1 MTERSR
7 PWSGTVTGDAGPY
20 TDDQWTDVW
29 RSLLGPTVATEGVFI
44 GQLDDFLLSSIAA
57 SPISV
62 ERGRALVDGTWYE
75 SDADESV
82 VVTTPGANPRIDRLV
97 LRKDWALQTIRLTL
111 VGGAEAASPVP
122 PALVQ
127 IDGTTWDL
135 PLHQIRITT
144 GGVINHERDDRIFLG
159 QYEPAGY
166 TKDDRYFIDEDWVEP
181 LSWTN
186 AEIRRIWLAT
196 FVTGGGVD
204 ILQLAGFGGNAIA
217 FDAPAASPFTVTC
230 ATGRG
235 HRPDA
240 INAHMT
246 IRMKSPNTD
255 ANLDVLVGYVDGGA
269 TVTPTNGVF
278 WRRVAAGNWFAVCR
292 AGGVETAI
300 DTSQAADDT
309 WRKFEIKFHGSDEV
323 EFLIDGVLI
332 TTIQTNVPSDVSMQI
347 TAGLLIDSGLAPAA
361 QNYLHQDYLTVSAP
375 NVTR

>member
-29 RSLLGPTVATEGVFI
+29 ATLLGPTVATEGVFI
-44 GQLDDFLLSSIAA
+44 GQLDDFLLSSIVA

-144 GGVINHERDDRIFLG
+144 GGVINHERDDRVFLG

-166 TKDDRYFIDEDWVEP
+166 TKNDRYFIEDDFVEP
-181 LSWTN
+181 VSWSTGDV
-186 AEIRRIWLAT
+186 RRIWVAT
-196 FVTGGGVD
+196 FTGGGGIN
-204 ILQLAGFGGNAIA
+204 ILQAAGLGTGAIA
-217 FDAPAASPFTVTC
+217 FNYPAATPVQVLLE
-230 ATGRG
+230 TGLS
-235 HRPDA
+235 HRPDQ
-240 INAHMT
+240 INAQMAY
-246 IRMKSPNTD
+246 RMKSPNTD
-255 ANLDVLVGYVDGGA
+255 ANLDLWVGFSA
-269 TVTPTNGVF
+269 TNSVTPTNGVGF
-278 WRRVAAGNWFAVCR
+278 RRTGAGNWFAVCR
-292 AGGVETAI
+292 AGGVETAV
-300 DTSQAADDT
+300 DTAQAADDT
-309 WRKFEIKFHGSDEV
+309 WRTFETRHHGSDDV

-332 TTIQTNVPSDVSMQI
+332 TTIQTNIPADVVQNLKF
-347 TAGLLIDSGLAPAA
+347 LLIDTAAPAA
-361 QNYLHQDYLTVSAP
+361 QDYLHLDYVTGRAL
-375 NVTR
+375 NVTRP